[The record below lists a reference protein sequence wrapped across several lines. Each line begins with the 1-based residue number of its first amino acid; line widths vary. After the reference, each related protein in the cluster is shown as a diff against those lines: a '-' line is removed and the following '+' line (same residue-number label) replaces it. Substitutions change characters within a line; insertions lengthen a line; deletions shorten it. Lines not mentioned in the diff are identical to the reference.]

1 MFFYILQNGKPTN
14 CKQVNWNRSNEGAA
28 NSAKQQLLWLAMLC
42 NVYFLLRLQ
51 DSETMLAV
59 LSYGSIKT
67 VKYAYF
73 NPDLVTFVWENGFLT
88 IAHSHQK
95 IFLPFLQ
102 LVKNPSKW
110 RCAYKHLQNFLSNLF
125 GGFLKFFLISPLLD
139 NSNYYQCMILIK

>member
-1 MFFYILQNGKPTN
+1 MIKFSISLLLMFFYILQNGKPTN

-28 NSAKQQLLWLAMLC
+28 NSAEQQLLWLAMLC

-125 GGFLKFFLISPLLD
+125 GGFFLNFFNISTT
-139 NSNYYQCMILIK
+139 